1 MESNKTKFSYSGYEI
16 NLLSDNVSVMCRKKG
31 EDDEKT
37 KFFKTFSEAK
47 EYINQILDYESK
59 ERALNHYKNKYADSR
74 NYTIFVDKFNNKMR
88 DCVSIESPELSYS
101 DFDLMHGMQCN
112 FVGSTEK
119 HKEIMDLCDQVS
131 KLMIKIHQV
140 NNGE

>member
-1 MESNKTKFSYSGYEI
+1 MEQKTKFTYSGYEI
-16 NLLSDNVSVMCRKKG
+16 NFLSDNVSVMCRKKG

-47 EYINQILDYESK
+47 EYVNQTLDYETK
-59 ERALNHYKNKYADSR
+59 VRALEFYKNKYADTR
-74 NYTIFVDKFNNKMR
+74 TYTIIVDKFDNKKR
-88 DCVSIESPELSYS
+88 DCVNIENPNLSYS
-101 DFDLMHGMQCN
+101 DMDIMHGMQCN
-112 FVGSTEK
+112 FVGGTDK
-119 HKEIMDLCDQVS
+119 HKEVMDLCDQVS